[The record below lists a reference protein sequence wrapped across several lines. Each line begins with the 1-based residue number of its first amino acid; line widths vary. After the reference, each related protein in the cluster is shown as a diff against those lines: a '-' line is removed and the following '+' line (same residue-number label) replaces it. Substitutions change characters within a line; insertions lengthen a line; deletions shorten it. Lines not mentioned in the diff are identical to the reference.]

1 MRGRPVPPGPHRR
14 AAAGRRH
21 GARRRARRCSSDA
34 SRPSRT
40 TGWMKRGGSSAAST
54 STTHE
59 AGGQRRPP
67 RRLDAGD
74 RRRVAQRAA
83 VSEHGE
89 RLREGRAREDRGRA
103 RARPPAARSPRR
115 PPPAARPDRPGRGRL
130 VGCDRPQQL
139 GQVKGIAAACRPDR
153 RAELIVGPP
162 PIAARTIVATA
173 ASLNS
178 AGRTTIDASARS
190 AASDALG
197 RRRLAR
203 RAARPAAPAPAPPAA
218 ARGRPATAAR
228 ARPPSARHRRRPTAA
243 GAAARLAA
251 SQYRPCKTANDVS
264 SAGVAAASP
273 SEQRPHR
280 GSGSGEQC
288 LALWGFGAREPP
300 LEQLAHD
307 AEGEVRLELRPAGAQ
322 DLVATLLRLP
332 AGRVDQR
339 RLPDA
344 RPTLDHEHL
353 AAAFQQRVDR
363 RELAFALDQLVH
375 RTTLDPRRRAGARLP
390 DGRPALPVAKDGE
403 QGGASAP
410 VRGWCAGGR
419 TPCRRRWRCS
429 RRRRSCR
436 PRRARDPGR
445 TRPGRGSR
453 P

>member
-1 MRGRPVPPGPHRR
+1 MRCDLSCRGPIGVQQPGGGTVRGVALVALQRPLDGSADDRMDE
-14 AAAGRRH
+14 
-21 GARRRARRCSSDA
+21 ARRV
-34 SRPSRT
+34 
-40 TGWMKRGGSSAAST
+40 GGGQHLPA
-54 STTHE
+54 HE
-59 AGGQRRPP
+59 AGGQRH
-67 RRLDAGD
+67 RRGRLHGSD
-74 RRRVAQRAA
+74 RSRVAQRAS
-83 VSEHGE
+83 VSEDGQ
-89 RLREGRAREDRGRA
+89 RLRQAEGVRIEAAHARHHPSRDLLDARRQEHGGVDRGRS
-103 RARPPAARSPRR
+103 RV
-115 PPPAARPDRPGRGRL
+115 

-162 PIAARTIVATA
+162 
-173 ASLNS
+173 
-178 AGRTTIDASARS
+178 AGRRPHDRGGGGLAQQRGVHDHRCLGPQRRQRRA
-190 AASDALG
+190 G
-197 RRRLAR
+197 RRRLVGAQRDQQRQLQPLQPR
-203 RAARPAAPAPAPPAA
+203 REVGQPPQ
-218 ARGRPATAAR
+218 RGLVCPVRVIDGDQHRSSGRKVGGEPVQAVQDGKR
-228 ARPPSARHRRRPTAA
+228 RVVGRRRC
-243 GAAARLAA
+243 RLAE
-251 SQYRPCKTANDVS
+251 Q
-264 SAGVAAASP
+264 
-273 SEQRPHR
+273 QRPHR

-288 LALWGFGAREPP
+288 FALWGFGAREPP

-307 AEGEVRLELRPAGAQ
+307 AEGEVRLELRPAGSQ

-339 RLPDA
+339 RLPDT
-344 RPTLDHEHL
+344 RPTLDQEHL
-353 AAAFQQRVDR
+353 AAAFQQRVNR

-445 TRPGRGSR
+445 TRPGRRSR